1 MEAPV
6 RILQIVT
13 NMSYGGLENFIMNNY
28 RNIDRTRVQF
38 DFLTHFEGHQDYEE
52 EIEQLGGKI
61 YRIKKFNPLNKAY
74 INELNGFFA
83 SHNEYKVIHCHM
95 NCLSGTILKAAK
107 DNGVPVRIA
116 HAHTVIPKKMN
127 KEYILKSMLKKSIP
141 MYATDMFACGE
152 NAGKFV
158 FGNSNY
164 KIISNS
170 INTEQYIYSSERSE
184 KQKSLLGLDGC
195 FVVGHVGMFREEK
208 NHAYL
213 LELIKYMTG
222 QDDNVR
228 LLSVGNGPLFEDIKK
243 EAVAMG
249 IADKI
254 VFTGG
259 RSDVADLMQAMDV
272 FVLPSLFEGFPLT
285 LVEAQAAG
293 LPCITSDNVP
303 EECKLTDKYVRLSL
317 DDPMEKW
324 IKTIYSFKNTERKNN
339 RSVIEN
345 AGFDIVTNA
354 KKLEDFY
361 VGKYNGQ

>member
-1 MEAPV
+1 MEAPI
-6 RILQIVT
+6 RILQVVT

-38 DFLTHFEGHQDYEE
+38 DFLTHFDGHQDYEK

-83 SHNEYKVIHCHM
+83 SHKEYKIIHCHM

-127 KEYILKSMLKKSIP
+127 KEYILKSMLKQSIP
-141 MYATDMFACGE
+141 LYATDLFACGE

-170 INTEQYIYSSERSE
+170 INTEQYIYSSESSE

-208 NHAYL
+208 NHGYL
-213 LELIKYMTG
+213 LKLIKYMTE
-222 QDDNVR
+222 QDADVR
-228 LLSVGNGPLFEDIKK
+228 LLSVGNGPLFEDTKK
-243 EAVAMG
+243 AAEAMG

-254 VFTGG
+254 VFAGG

-303 EECKLTDKYVRLSL
+303 EECRLTDKFIRLSL
-317 DDPMEKW
+317 DAEYEKW
-324 IKTIYSFKNTERKNN
+324 NSSIRSFDNAKRTNN
-339 RSVIEN
+339 KKLIEK
-345 AGFDIVTNA
+345 AGFDIKVNA
-354 KKLEDFY
+354 KMLENFY
-361 VGKYNGQ
+361 IEKSGI